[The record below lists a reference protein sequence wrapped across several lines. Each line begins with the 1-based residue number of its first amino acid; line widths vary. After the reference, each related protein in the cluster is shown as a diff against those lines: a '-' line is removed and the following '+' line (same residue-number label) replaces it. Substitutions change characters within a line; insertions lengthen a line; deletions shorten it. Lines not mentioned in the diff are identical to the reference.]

1 MSKRIQA
8 TSSSVNYVNR
18 NRCSF
23 FVSHDEYHASSP
35 LPPLASLVRDFSLK
49 RRFSSFLSS
58 SSKWKKGKEKKE
70 RGKKELGERRGKKR
84 ALVSGITSLPSTF
97 N

>member
-49 RRFSSFLSS
+49 RRFSSFLSP
-58 SSKWKKGKEKKE
+58 SSKWKKGKEKKK
-70 RGKKELGERRGKKR
+70 RGKKELGGEEGKK
-84 ALVSGITSLPSTF
+84 ASVSIGNYKLTVDV
-97 N
+97 

>member
-1 MSKRIQA
+1 MSERIQA

-49 RRFSSFLSS
+49 RRFSSFLSP

-70 RGKKELGERRGKKR
+70 RGKKELGGEVGKK
-84 ALVSGITSLPSTF
+84 ASVSIGNYKLTVDV
-97 N
+97 

>member
-35 LPPLASLVRDFSLK
+35 LPPLASLVRDFSIK
-49 RRFSSFLSS
+49 RRFSSFLSP

-70 RGKKELGERRGKKR
+70 RGKKELGGEEGKK
-84 ALVSGITSLPSTF
+84 ASVSIGNYKLTVDV
-97 N
+97 

>member
-49 RRFSSFLSS
+49 RRFSSFLSP

-70 RGKKELGERRGKKR
+70 RGKKELRREEGKK
-84 ALVSGITSLPSTF
+84 ASVSIGNYKLTVDV
-97 N
+97 

>member
-49 RRFSSFLSS
+49 RRFSSFLSP

-70 RGKKELGERRGKKR
+70 RGKKALGGEVRKK
-84 ALVSGITSLPSTF
+84 ASVSIGNYKLTVDV
-97 N
+97 

>member
-23 FVSHDEYHASSP
+23 FVSHDEYHASFP

-49 RRFSSFLSS
+49 RRFSSFLSP

-70 RGKKELGERRGKKR
+70 RGKKELGGEEGKK
-84 ALVSGITSLPSTF
+84 ASVSIGNYKLTVDV
-97 N
+97 

>member
-49 RRFSSFLSS
+49 RRFSSFLSP

-70 RGKKELGERRGKKR
+70 PGKKELGGEEGKK
-84 ALVSGITSLPSTF
+84 ASVSIGNYKLTVDV
-97 N
+97 